1 MAAVLEDA
9 SAGASAL
16 WEVSRPPPPDISYP
30 TKDQV
35 PSEPKESF
43 FDSLMYVINNG
54 FDIPTVFTVIGFCI
68 FMCVLIGIGVFIYLK
83 LKRDLNKYK
92 KVREAIDLGSSPLP
106 PVEGKD
112 GKDGQSAYELYV
124 IELYTA
130 ELYIGIPPGSTI
142 IYRVVPPVTG
152 DGVVGDYCIDTVLKN
167 RYGPKTLSGWG
178 AINTIVSDNI
188 IIFNGIVPPTLSI
201 GTNGDY
207 YIDTVLNHIYGP
219 KTTGGWGAF
228 TTIAPPSET
237 VLSKTAWEAK
247 FNGSDGAH
255 GADAPIALD
264 GAAGDHGS
272 VGDIGVKGR
281 NGAKGNA
288 GASGV
293 KGVEGDSFITFTASN
308 EPPIIV
314 TPPKFPP
321 VLPEDFGPSFA
332 NDSPPGF
339 PSCEFMDYNTLGKAK
354 IHYFYQKKRLF
365 VIEVNSPTTVAPN
378 VDGYISFII
387 YDDKYRI
394 IGFTSPLNITGIDP
408 VSNLDIQLKYI
419 NTAVFNNK
427 LSFRGILSLNKGL
440 TMSSFTDNVIEKS
453 LSDSSF
459 TFTRPN
465 ETDAFVKK
473 FYDIIEANPT
483 LKENDDV
490 FKEKIV
496 ISKTSVSTT
505 LNTQLFPT
513 PFNISM

>member
-1 MAAVLEDA
+1 MAAALED
-9 SAGASAL
+9 ASAL

-30 TKDQV
+30 TKDQC
-35 PSEPKESF
+35 PSKESF

-68 FMCVLIGIGVFIYLK
+68 FICVLISIGVFIYLK

-112 GKDGQSAYELYV
+112 GKDGQSAYDLYV

-130 ELYIGIPPGSTI
+130 ELYIGIPSGSTI
-142 IYRVVPPVTG
+142 IYGVIPPVTG
-152 DGVVGDYCIDTVLKN
+152 DGAVGDYYIDTVLKN
-167 RYGPKTLSGWG
+167 RYGPKIGSDWG

-188 IIFNGIVPPTLSI
+188 IIFNGTVAPTLSI
-201 GTNGDY
+201 GTGGDY

-228 TTIAPPSET
+228 TPIAPPSET
-237 VLSKTAWEAK
+237 VSSKTAWEAK

-264 GAAGDHGS
+264 GGPGDHGS

-293 KGVEGDSFITFTASN
+293 KGVEGDSFITFEGITGGTGATGTG
-308 EPPIIV
+308 PI
-314 TPPKFPP
+314 FPP
-321 VLPEDFGPSFA
+321 ALPSGSMVNE
-332 NDSPPGF
+332 SPPGF
-339 PSCEFMDYNTLGKAK
+339 PSCEFIEYNTTVNKAR

-365 VIEVNSPTTVAPN
+365 GIEVDSPATVAPK

-387 YDDKYRI
+387 YDDRYRI
-394 IGFTSPLNITGIDP
+394 IGFTSPLKITGIDL
-408 VSNLDIQLKYI
+408 STSTLDIKLTYLD
-419 NTAVFNNK
+419 VDFSNK
-427 LSFRGILSLNKGL
+427 LFFRGILSLNKGL
-440 TMSSFTDNVIEKS
+440 TMSSFTDNIIEKS
-453 LSDSSF
+453 LNDTPF
-459 TFTRPN
+459 IFTRPN

-496 ISKTSVSTT
+496 ISQISLAIPGTPVPVQIFT
-505 LNTQLFPT
+505 T